1 MSGYSNIV
9 ESVSGPRVVDASRPV
24 VRVELA
30 VAEAA
35 ELLMSLGTAFT
46 DHGAENFD
54 VGAERIDEL
63 RRSISPDLLEQAK
76 ETFDGE
82 NVAAQ
87 LLGLVYETAAPRTV
101 ADFLAHLEAIEP
113 LELQLTVLGYYAR
126 GHHIAEPETI
136 RSAALGDAAA
146 RDALLAA
153 AGQWAEKCQ
162 RIEWVLD
169 IGRETI
175 KSRLVDVL
183 ARWNTEVFEPTL
195 DEVRPLLERDVEEKR
210 ALAASLDPGTF
221 TERATG
227 GIQYTP
233 PPEIR
238 ELVFFPSY
246 WFRPWVL
253 MSEHKHA
260 RIFGY
265 PIASPGPAVE
275 LPDLARLYKAL
286 GDERRLALLR
296 LLRQGPVALGAA
308 AKEVE
313 LSKSTTHHH
322 LAILRQAGLVL
333 IRNDEE
339 NSYSLRTDRL
349 AEVGRLLD
357 FRL

>member
-1 MSGYSNIV
+1 
-9 ESVSGPRVVDASRPV
+9 
-24 VRVELA
+24 
-30 VAEAA
+30 
-35 ELLMSLGTAFT
+35 
-46 DHGAENFD
+46 
-54 VGAERIDEL
+54 
-63 RRSISPDLLEQAK
+63 
-76 ETFDGE
+76 
-82 NVAAQ
+82 
-87 LLGLVYETAAPRTV
+87 
-101 ADFLAHLEAIEP
+101 
-113 LELQLTVLGYYAR
+113 
-126 GHHIAEPETI
+126 
-136 RSAALGDAAA
+136 
-146 RDALLAA
+146 
-153 AGQWAEKCQ
+153 
-162 RIEWVLD
+162 
-169 IGRETI
+169 
-175 KSRLVDVL
+175 
-183 ARWNTEVFEPTL
+183 
-195 DEVRPLLERDVEEKR
+195 
-210 ALAASLDPGTF
+210 
-221 TERATG
+221 
-227 GIQYTP
+227 
-233 PPEIR
+233 
-238 ELVFFPSY
+238 LVFFPSY

-265 PIASPGPAVE
+265 PIASAGPAVD